1 MTVSHVNDTRLT
13 LPALLGWVAALA
25 GIVAIFTTYWDEAW
39 HTDVGRDTFWSA
51 PHVLLYGSVAIAG
64 LAVAIWGIRALIATR
79 SLRAVLGNGPLILA
93 GAAGAMVLVAAPID
107 GVWHAAYGRDAVLWS
122 PPHMLAI
129 LGSTALLLAV
139 LAGLPE
145 DGALLR
151 AAVGVLLLANG
162 VAVVFE
168 YEAGVPQFSEVLYLP
183 VLLSAGVLLAH
194 LVRVH
199 VPLRAPV
206 TAVVAGYA
214 LLRLGIAAGLAILD
228 RSTPDL
234 PIAVLGFAAF
244 DLPLRSTL
252 QRYAAA
258 AVAVAGLAWGASS
271 TGLASPVAEEVGTAA
286 VPIIVLGAVALLLRW
301 RGGRRLAA
309 AGVVVTGIGLV
320 VMAPAKP
327 AEAHDPGQGE
337 PVSDVTMTVKT
348 SGTGEV
354 LLELVVPPEHCDD
367 LAPSRVVARR
377 AGDTIVG
384 TLDHVGTCRFKG
396 TIELPAHGRWFVYGE
411 MSHGGIDV
419 EAWLPVFPEQRA
431 DVSEVRTLYVP
442 AGADSHVPASQ
453 LLAGA
458 AIYGAGVGLL
468 GFGIAAT
475 GKRRWATERWPEAS

>member
-1 MTVSHVNDTRLT
+1 MNAARLT
-13 LPALLGWVAALA
+13 LSAPLGWAAALA
-25 GIVAIFTTYWDEAW
+25 GAVAVFATYWDEAW

-64 LAVAIWGIRALIATR
+64 LAVATWGIRALISTR
-79 SLRAVLGNGPLILA
+79 SLSAVLGNGPLILA
-93 GAAGAMVLVAAPID
+93 GVAGAAVLVAAPID

-129 LGSTALLLAV
+129 FGSTALLLAV

-145 DGALLR
+145 GGVLLR

-183 VLLSAGVLLAH
+183 VLLGAGLLLAH
-194 LVRVH
+194 IIRSH
-199 VPLRAPV
+199 VPLPAPV

-214 LLRLGIAAGLAILD
+214 LLRLGTAAGLASLD

-234 PIAVLGFAAF
+234 PIAVLGFAAI
-244 DLPLRSTL
+244 DLPLRSAA
-252 QRYAAA
+252 QRFAAA
-258 AVAVAGLAWGASS
+258 AVVVAGLAWGASS
-271 TGLASPVAEEVGTAA
+271 TGLASPVAPEVGTAA
-286 VPIIVLGAVALLLRW
+286 APIIAVGAIVLLLQW
-301 RGGRRLAA
+301 RREHLLAA
-309 AGVVVTGIGLV
+309 ASVVVASIGLV
-320 VMAPAKP
+320 FVASAEP

-354 LLELVVPPEHCDD
+354 LLELVVPPDHCDD

-384 TLDHVGTCRFKG
+384 TLEAVGTCRFEG
-396 TIELPAHGRWFVYGE
+396 SVELPAHGRWFVYAE
-411 MSHGGIDV
+411 MKHGRTGV
-419 EAWLPVFPEQRA
+419 EAWLPVFPEKRR
-431 DVSEVRTLYVP
+431 DVSDVRTLYVP
-442 AGADSHVPASQ
+442 AGPGSRVPTGQ

-458 AIYGAGVGLL
+458 AIYATGIGLL
-468 GFGIAAT
+468 GFGIAT
-475 GKRRWATERWPEAS
+475 TRKRPTAPTVDPRTSSS